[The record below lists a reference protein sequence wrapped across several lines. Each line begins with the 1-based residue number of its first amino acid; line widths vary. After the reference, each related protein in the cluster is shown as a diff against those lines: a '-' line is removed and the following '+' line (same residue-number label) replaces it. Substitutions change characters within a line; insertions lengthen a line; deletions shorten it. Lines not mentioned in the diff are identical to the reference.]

1 MRRTFMK
8 VGAARINDRIHR
20 VEFEFPDDGD
30 GCTLRRAI
38 AEDDQV
44 RNICPWSFKDALSLV
59 DSGNWAEVARREDG
73 TWYAPTPAEL
83 ERIAKNR
90 TSDPDAPATI
100 VELVW

>member
-1 MRRTFMK
+1 MK
-8 VGAARINDRIHR
+8 VGAMPINDRVHH
-20 VEFEFPDDGD
+20 VEYEFPDDSG
-30 GCTLRRAI
+30 GSSIRRAMSLEGQI
-38 AEDDQV
+38 RSV
-44 RNICPWSFKDALSLV
+44 CPWSFKDALSLV
-59 DSGNWAEVARREDG
+59 DSGNWVEVALRENG